1 MAEVRLR
8 EVPERVVLVERRALV
23 VAELP
28 AFVVEA
34 LARQHGVLAAA
45 GVGPAAPSYLAFVK
59 PVTDEVAGTVE
70 LCTPVPD
77 AIARRTDLGLPVK
90 VEPLHR
96 EVVTTVTKRE
106 AAYPAI
112 LHAYA
117 LVENWA
123 YEAGL
128 TLAGP
133 PREIYFADS
142 AAAGDDDPVVDV
154 AQPVH

>member
-1 MAEVRLR
+1 MDEVRLR
-8 EVPERVVLVERRALV
+8 EVPERVVLVERRPLV

-28 AFVVEA
+28 AFVEEA
-34 LARQHGVLAAA
+34 LARQHGLLAAA
-45 GVGPAAPSYLAFVK
+45 GVGPAAPSYLAFLK

-77 AIARRTDLGLPVK
+77 AIARRTDVGLPLRI
-90 VEPLHR
+90 EPLHR
-96 EVVTTVTKRE
+96 EAFTSITQRE

-117 LVENWA
+117 LVEGWA
-123 YEAGL
+123 REAGL

-133 PREIYFADS
+133 PREIYFADRS
-142 AAAGDDDPVVDV
+142 TAGEDDPVVDV
-154 AQPVH
+154 AQPVQ

>member
-1 MAEVRLR
+1 MEEVRLR
-8 EVPERVVLVERRALV
+8 EVPERLVLLERRSLV

-28 AFVVEA
+28 AFVEDA
-34 LARQHGVLAAA
+34 LRRQRALLAAA
-45 GVGPAAPSYLAFVK
+45 GIGPAGPSYLAFVS
-59 PVTDEVAGTVE
+59 PVTDEVAGTIEV
-70 LCTPVPD
+70 CTPVPGT
-77 AIARRTDLGLPVK
+77 AARRTDLDLPLS

-96 EVVTTVTKRE
+96 EAYTTVTKRE

-117 LVENWA
+117 LVEGWA

-128 TLAGP
+128 TFSAP
-133 PREIYFADS
+133 PREIYFADL
-142 AAAGDDDPVVDV
+142 AAAADDDPVVDV